1 MADNSRRRFLKG
13 SAGVVAGATIGA
25 CAHDAPPETKEQE
38 QGLDHALLE
47 AVALLVLPRTVLGD
61 AGIKRVTAEFIA
73 WLEGF
78 DPVAELNH
86 PYYSAEI
93 DYGPPDP
100 APLWAAQLRA
110 LDIEAQNRFERSF
123 LSINEEQQH
132 FILERQLPDN
142 LPQDLPYAG
151 DAPHVAIGLVAYFYA
166 TSEAN
171 DLCLNARVG
180 RQICRG
186 LDTSPDKPAP
196 LGD

>member
-1 MADNSRRRFLKG
+1 MADKTRRRFLKG
-13 SAGVVAGATIGA
+13 SAGVVAGATLGA
-25 CAHDAPPETKEQE
+25 CVQEAPPESNQQE
-38 QGLDHALLE
+38 GLDQALLD
-47 AVALLVLPRTVLGD
+47 AVAMLVLPISALGD
-61 AGIKRVTAEFIA
+61 AGIKRVTSDFVN
-73 WLEGF
+73 WLDGF

-93 DYGPPDP
+93 TYGPPDP
-100 APLWAAQLRA
+100 EPLWGAQLRA
-110 LDIEAQNRFERSF
+110 LDIEAQNRFGQSF
-123 LSINEEQQH
+123 VEISQKQQQ

-142 LPQDLPYAG
+142 QPQEMPYAG

-180 RQICRG
+180 RQTCRG
-186 LDTSPDKPAP
+186 LATSPDKPAP